1 MSTNL
6 GAVVVGT
13 NYGVLTHVRA
23 LRNAGFEVLAL
34 VGRDPQKAAV
44 RAERLGV
51 PNGLGNLDVA
61 LALPGVNVVC
71 VTTPPHTHA
80 EITSAAIAAAT
91 HVLCEKPFAL
101 NLAQARELLSA
112 AERAGVVHFMGNEYR
127 FGTTQESLRRVIAS
141 GAIGDP
147 VKAIIIRH
155 RPSLTD
161 PATQLPPWWESAA
174 DGGGWL
180 GALGSHIIDQV
191 RSTLGEFEAVS
202 ATLETL
208 APGRAMT
215 ADDTYTVQFRL
226 VGGCTGILHSSCAI
240 PGPTIA
246 TTKISGTRGVVWLD
260 GDAVVI
266 DVGQG
271 PQEVPDPVDVPQ
283 VPPDPPPVEFWPA
296 YAKGTGWHISGVDVA
311 LFTRL
316 YERMRAQILGRPSGQ
331 DPPAPTFADGAA
343 CQSVLDAARES
354 AKKGGHWVEV
364 EPV

>member
-1 MSTNL
+1 MNANI

-13 NYGVLTHVRA
+13 NYGVLAHVRA
-23 LRNAGFEVLAL
+23 LGYAGFDVLAL
-34 VGRDPQKAAV
+34 VGRDAQKATD
-44 RAERLGV
+44 RAKKLGV
-51 PNGLGNLDVA
+51 PHGLGNLDDA
-61 LALPGVNVVC
+61 LKLPGVNVVSI
-71 VTTPPHTHA
+71 TTPPHTHA
-80 EITSAAIAAAT
+80 EVTSAAIAAGK

-101 NLAQARELLSA
+101 NLAQARELLAA

-127 FGTTQESLRRVIAS
+127 FGTVQESLRRVVAS

-147 VKAIIIRH
+147 RKVIIIRH

-161 PATQLPPWWESAA
+161 PAIELPPWWESAA

-191 RSTLGEFEAVS
+191 RSTVGEFEAVS
-202 ATLETL
+202 AILETI
-208 APGRAMT
+208 APRRAMT

-240 PGPTIA
+240 PGPSIA
-246 TTKISGTRGVVWLD
+246 TTKISGTRGVAWLE
-260 GDAVVI
+260 GDSVMI

-271 PQEVPDPVDVPQ
+271 PREVPDPEDMAR
-283 VPPDPPPVEFWPA
+283 VPPDPPPVELWPP

-316 YERMRAQILGRPSGQ
+316 YERMRAQILGAPSGQ

-354 AKKGGHWVEV
+354 ARRGGYWVEV

>member
-1 MSTNL
+1 MVS
-6 GAVVVGT
+6 
-13 NYGVLTHVRA
+13 
-23 LRNAGFEVLAL
+23 
-34 VGRDPQKAAV
+34 
-44 RAERLGV
+44 
-51 PNGLGNLDVA
+51 
-61 LALPGVNVVC
+61 

-80 EITSAAIAAAT
+80 EITSAAIAAGK

-127 FGTTQESLRRVIAS
+127 FGTTQESLRRVVAS

-147 VKAIIIRH
+147 RKAIIIRH

-161 PATQLPPWWESAA
+161 PATELPPWWESAA

-191 RSTLGEFEAVS
+191 RSTVGEFEAVS
-202 ATLETL
+202 AALETL
-208 APGRAMT
+208 APRRTMT

-246 TTKISGTRGVVWLD
+246 TTKISGTGGVAWLE
-260 GDAVVI
+260 GDSVMI
-266 DVGQG
+266 DVGKG
-271 PQEVPDPVDVPQ
+271 PHEVPDPEDLPR

-296 YAKGTGWHISGVDVA
+296 YARVRGGIFRDLTWRSSRVCMSACEHRYSARPQGRIRLRRRLPTAPHANRCS
-311 LFTRL
+311 TRL
-316 YERMRAQILGRPSGQ
+316 ERRRRRKVSGWRWSQSDPGKAGPTAPFLLCVAPPSAYLAADRPATRPNTKQ
-331 DPPAPTFADGAA
+331 LPRLLP
-343 CQSVLDAARES
+343 LLR
-354 AKKGGHWVEV
+354 
-364 EPV
+364 